1 MSTESPVLPLS
12 TRGVLYEVLQ
22 ERHRQNEKWGEQ
34 NHPDFNEAEL
44 TDYAKMVA
52 GHEADSARAE
62 CQRFADLG
70 QCSFNLIL
78 REEVMEAAAER
89 TDPQA
94 LRTELVQVAAVAVQW
109 VEVLDRR
116 AGVIPVV
123 TDPALLMLSAV
134 REHALKVAR
143 MDLTVMGFIS
153 ADHRKLLTLLGIP
166 HTYKELPECP

>member
-1 MSTESPVLPLS
+1 
-12 TRGVLYEVLQ
+12 
-22 ERHRQNEKWGEQ
+22 
-34 NHPDFNEAEL
+34 
-44 TDYAKMVA
+44 
-52 GHEADSARAE
+52 
-62 CQRFADLG
+62 
-70 QCSFNLIL
+70 
-78 REEVMEAAAER
+78 MEAAAER

-134 REHALKVAR
+134 HEHALKVAR
-143 MDLTVMGFIS
+143 MDLRTMGFIS